1 MLNRNEIWAG
11 LVFSLLLPVLGFVV
25 LYELFALLEIKGAAS
40 SVGFT
45 PNFRERTLA
54 IVAIALNLIPLNLF
68 RRRRWDLSMRGTVIA
83 TSILA
88 FIWVLRYGIHLF

>member
-11 LVFSLLLPVLGFVV
+11 LVFSLLLSVLGFVV

-54 IVAIALNLIPLNLF
+54 IVAIALNLIPLNLY

-88 FIWVLRYGIHLF
+88 FAWVLRYGIHLF